1 MKEILAP
8 LTDLVEVKDSAIHG
22 KGLFAK
28 VSIKKDTII
37 GHLEGQ
43 FVTREGPHVLWTSE
57 GKFKVDNE
65 LKFINH
71 NKKANVA
78 YYDDLTVVAIRSIK
92 AGTELVHDY
101 GEDWD

>member
-1 MKEILAP
+1 MSKKEIALS
-8 LTDLVEVKDSAIHG
+8 DLVEVKESAIHG

-28 VSIKKDTII
+28 VNIKKDTLI
-37 GHLEGQ
+37 GHLEGKA
-43 FVTREGPHVLWTSE
+43 VKRDGPHVLWTSN
-57 GKFKVDNE
+57 GKFKVEND

-71 NKKANVA
+71 NKKPNVA
-78 YYDDLTVVAIRSIK
+78 YYDDLTVVSLKAIK